1 MKLSQNVPNL
11 TFEKLEET
19 LNTLKER
26 ADKTKES
33 LNISIITHMFG
44 GGTKAG
50 EVDKDIPVRATSI
63 RGNLRFWWRATRGAN
78 YTSVKS
84 LKEAEAKIFG
94 DTNRPSAVKILV
106 NETGE
111 AKWTPILQRK
121 NNRTWELHSSLSKYK
136 YVLFPFEDRK
146 RDKHQDHTNYLN
158 ADSPYTFK
166 LHLEYI
172 QFEADNINIR
182 DEVHAALWAWI
193 NFGGLGARTRR
204 GCGSLYCK
212 SFSPPKETQTPE
224 TLKQWFAD
232 RVKKYKLKI
241 DSTSRKE
248 WPTLQQIFIKS
259 SNSKLLSSLQAWQSV
274 VSHYSQFRRLS
285 NGKRGRSH
293 WSEPDSIRHMTR
305 MAEEG
310 HKTSV
315 TIEKEDANIAF
326 PRAQFGLPVIFQ
338 FHSKDRQD
346 PFPTI
351 LKPRGKDRLASRLI
365 IKAVGVSERSA
376 FPIVVT
382 LNQPEIEEVELSLMK
397 EVKTKK
403 QKEVKEQ
410 LDKYKGKLKR
420 DVVYPKNLNYQ
431 KYPMKESTSA
441 VEAFIKEG
449 GSIWERALPE
459 KP

>member
-1 MKLSQNVPNL
+1 MKLSQSVPNL

-26 ADKTKES
+26 AEETKES

-50 EVDKDIPVRATSI
+50 QVDKDIPVRSTSI

-78 YTSVKS
+78 YANVKS

-94 DTNRPSAVKILV
+94 DTNQPSSV
-106 NETGE
+106 NIWVES
-111 AKWTPILQRK
+111 KPISDKHTQPLQS
-121 NNRTWELHSSLSKYK
+121 EGLQ
-136 YVLFPFEDRK
+136 YVLFPFRK
-146 RDKHQDHTNYLN
+146 VNKKDFLN
-158 ADSPYTFK
+158 ASTPYTFT
-166 LHLEYI
+166 LQLEYI
-172 QFEADNINIR
+172 QFDADNINIR

-212 SFSPPKETQTPE
+212 SFSPPNNTETPE
-224 TLKQWFAD
+224 ALKQWFAD
-232 RVKKYKLKI
+232 TVKKYKIKV

-259 SNSKLLSSLQAWQSV
+259 SNSKLLSPLQAWQSV
-274 VSHYSQFRRLS
+274 VFHYSQFRSLS
-285 NGKRGRSH
+285 NGRRGRSH
-293 WSEPDSIRHMTR
+293 WPEPDSLRHMTR
-305 MAEEG
+305 MSVNK
-310 HKTSV
+310 HKYSV
-315 TIEKEDANIAF
+315 TIEKLDSNIAF
-326 PRAQFGLPVIFQ
+326 PRAQFGLPIVFK
-338 FHSKDRQD
+338 FKDHHD

-351 LKPRGKDRLASRLI
+351 LKPKGKDRLASRLI

-382 LNQPEIEEVELSLMK
+382 LNQPEIKEVELSLMK
-397 EVKTKK
+397 EVKTNK
-403 QKEVKEQ
+403 QKEAKEQ
-410 LDKYKGKLKR
+410 LGKYKGKLKQ
-420 DVVYPKNLNYQ
+420 DVIYPNNLNYQ

-441 VEAFIKEG
+441 VEAFINKG
-449 GSIWERALPE
+449 GSIWEQALPE